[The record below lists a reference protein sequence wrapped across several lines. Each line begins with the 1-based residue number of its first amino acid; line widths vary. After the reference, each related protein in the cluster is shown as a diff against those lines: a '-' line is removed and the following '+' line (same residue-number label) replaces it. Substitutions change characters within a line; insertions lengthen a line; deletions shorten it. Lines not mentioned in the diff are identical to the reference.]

1 MTNSAQQK
9 LAANLAEV
17 GPVCVGLDPDPA
29 RLPAVCHGD
38 LGGFLREIITATA
51 EVASAYKINTAFFE
65 SLGRD
70 GFRVLEGVRA
80 AIPERALL
88 IWDAKRGD
96 IENTNVQYA
105 RSAFDVW
112 GADAVTVH
120 PYLGLPPLR
129 PFFAYSDR
137 LTFVLC
143 ATSEGTTLQELEVA
157 AGGRKDGAGE
167 KEPLWL
173 WVARQVAR
181 LHSEQA
187 PGQETCGLV
196 VGATHLQRLAAV
208 RAAAPQ
214 VPLLVPGVGAQG
226 GEIPAQPALINASR
240 SILYKS
246 SGADFAAAAHKAAL
260 DLRQACLAAHS

>member
-1 MTNSAQQK
+1 MTNSAQCK
-9 LAANLAEV
+9 LATNLAEV
-17 GPVCVGLDPDPA
+17 GPVCIGLDPDPA
-29 RLPAVCHGD
+29 RLPASCRGD
-38 LGGFLREIITATA
+38 LGSFLIEIIKATA

-96 IENTNVQYA
+96 IENTNVHYA
-105 RSAFDVW
+105 RSAFAVW

-120 PYLGLPPLR
+120 PYLGLQTLR

-143 ATSEGTTLQELEVA
+143 ATSEGTTLQELEVT
-157 AGGRKDGAGE
+157 GGRRDGQGE
-167 KEPLWL
+167 NEPLWL

-181 LHSEQA
+181 LHAEQA
-187 PGQETCGLV
+187 AGQGQVGLV
-196 VGATHLQRLAAV
+196 VGATHLPRLSAV
-208 RAAAPQ
+208 RAAAPE

-226 GEIPAQPALINASR
+226 GEIPTQPALINASR

-246 SGADFAAAAHKAAL
+246 SGADFAAAARQAAL
-260 DLRQACLAAHS
+260 DLRSACLSADS